1 MDPFAF
7 FSNLDISKLLSL
19 VHLGLP
25 LWALILSGAVAG
37 LVLAFATQ
45 AGAFWLMFNP
55 QEFKG
60 VRIPLFRKL
69 GLHQLGLEGL
79 GWQGLVP
86 HQKAIMAEIAVRLMT
101 HKLLPLDEMIRRIP
115 AQGLADRLTPPM
127 QETADLACREVML
140 RHKPTLWESLPSF
153 IQNSIITRIRGVV
166 PASAK
171 QIILDLQK
179 KPAYYLSLKT
189 LVLDVINTK
198 PFLVVDLFKSAGKDP
213 MNYVRRFAAVA
224 GLLVGLVLAGLS
236 VLELQW
242 YWTLILGIVL
252 GGFASALALESLFF
266 HPEHGRVRLGKFTG
280 FFFRNQRHIAE
291 MFAQTAAREVLTTEN
306 IVLALCRGPNS
317 VNLSALIEHHVQKAM
332 DLESAGVKPI
342 LVTFLGAEQ
351 WVAIKRDASSVF
363 ATKLESHLMAAR
375 VYLNDAL
382 RIEDVIVER
391 LAALP
396 PLEFERALRP
406 VFSRYEWL
414 MPLVG
419 AFWGFMVA
427 LVMVLVA

>member
-1 MDPFAF
+1 ME
-7 FSNLDISKLLSL
+7 FSFS
-19 VHLGLP
+19 HLGLP
-25 LWALILSGAVAG
+25 VWAVFLSAG
-37 LVLAFATQ
+37 LGGLLLAWGFQ
-45 AGAFWLMFNP
+45 AAAFWLMFNP

-60 VRIPLFRKL
+60 IRIPLFRKL

-86 HQKAIMAEIAVRLMT
+86 HQKNIMAEIAVRLMT

-115 AQGLADRLTPPM
+115 AQGLSDRLTPPM

-153 IQNSIITRIRGVV
+153 IQNSIIMRIRGIV
-166 PASAK
+166 PSSAK

-198 PFLVVDLFKSAGKDP
+198 PFLVVDLFKSAGRDP
-213 MNYVRRFAAVA
+213 MAYILRFALFA
-224 GLLVGLVLAGLS
+224 GLVVGLGL
-236 VLELQW
+236 VALNHFNIQW
-242 YWTLILGIVL
+242 YVSAMAGLILGAV
-252 GGFASALALESLFF
+252 ANSLALQSLFF
-266 HPEHGRVRLGKFTG
+266 HPDHGRVRLGRFTG
-280 FFFRNQRHIAE
+280 FFFRDQRHIAE

-317 VNLSALIEHHVQKAM
+317 VNLSTLIEHHVQKAM
-332 DLESAGVKPI
+332 DLESAGIKPL
-342 LVTFLGAEQ
+342 LVTLLGAEQ
-351 WVAIKRDASSVF
+351 WVAIKRDASQVF
-363 ATKLESHLMAAR
+363 ASKLESHLMAAR

-382 RIEDVIVER
+382 RIEEVIVER

-406 VFSRYEWL
+406 VFSRYEWM
-414 MPLVG
+414 MPLIG
-419 AFWGFMVA
+419 AVWGS
-427 LVMVLVA
+427 VLGILIFVLT